1 MGGFPTLTLSRG
13 LCGISCHSYI
23 MALSDYTD
31 VVAWFSDEADA
42 AVFAKFVASEGM
54 PCHITG
60 AREATRFEQYA
71 VRVQRNRITE
81 FRQLLRLKAVAHGA
95 TPIAAESMGHRLSR
109 AGIPCYVPGTHGDPA
124 ALCATELCGTTE
136 IGHIV
141 AVPESFL
148 SQAARILDIAPSP
161 SAGLTQLTL

>member
-13 LCGISCHSYI
+13 LCGIGRGTYI
-23 MALSDYTD
+23 MALSDYSD
-31 VVAWFSDEADA
+31 VVAWFSDEAGA
-42 AVFAKFVASEGM
+42 QVFAKFVASEGM

-60 AREATRFEQYA
+60 LREATRFEQYG
-71 VRVQRNRITE
+71 VRVQRNRIDE
-81 FRQLLRLKAVAHGA
+81 FRQLLRLKPVAQGA
-95 TPIAAESMGHRLSR
+95 TPIAAESMGRRLAR
-109 AGIPCYVPGTHGDPA
+109 AGIPCYVAGTHGDPA

-148 SQAARILDIAPSP
+148 SQATRILDVAPSP
-161 SAGLTQLTL
+161 NAGLTQLTL

>member
-1 MGGFPTLTLSRG
+1 LTLSPG
-13 LCGISCHSYI
+13 LCGISCHGHV

-54 PCHITG
+54 PCHITSV
-60 AREATRFEQYA
+60 REATRFEQYG
-71 VRVQRNRITE
+71 VRVQRERIDE
-81 FRQLLRLKAVAHGA
+81 IRQLLRLKPVAHGA
-95 TPIAAESMGHRLSR
+95 TPIAAQSMGHRLAC
-109 AGIPCYVPGTHGDPA
+109 AGIPCYVAGTLGDPA

>member
-1 MGGFPTLTLSRG
+1 
-13 LCGISCHSYI
+13 
-23 MALSDYTD
+23 MALSDYSD

-60 AREATRFEQYA
+60 VREATRFEQYG
-71 VRVQRNRITE
+71 VRVQQDRIDE
-81 FRQLLRLKAVAHGA
+81 FRQILRLRPVAHGV
-95 TPIAAESMGHRLSR
+95 TPVAAESMGRRLAR
-109 AGIPCYVPGTHGDPA
+109 AGIPCYVAGKHGDPA
-124 ALCATELCGTTE
+124 ALCATELCGTTK

-148 SQAARILDIAPSP
+148 CQAARILNIAPP
-161 SAGLTQLTL
+161 PNAELTELTL

>member
-1 MGGFPTLTLSRG
+1 
-13 LCGISCHSYI
+13 
-23 MALSDYTD
+23 MAISDYTD

-60 AREATRFEQYA
+60 VREATRFEQYA
-71 VRVQRNRITE
+71 VRVQRNRIGE

-95 TPIAAESMGHRLSR
+95 TPIAAQSMGHRLAR

-148 SQAARILDIAPSP
+148 SQAARILDIATSP
-161 SAGLTQLTL
+161 NAGLT